1 MISIGPKIQEYPDIF
16 KPIDPSPLELA
27 RKKRKEMIEAGEKVE
42 RLDPIQKAAQ
52 KPGSL
57 RLAVNAKCWDC
68 VGAGADPNPRGLIR
82 DCTCGSSCP
91 LYSVRPYQAKK
102 TPSTT

>member
-1 MISIGPKIQEYPDIF
+1 MIKIGPKIQYHPDVF
-16 KPIDPSPLELA
+16 EPIALSPLELA
-27 RKKRKEMIEAGEKVE
+27 RKKRKEMIEAGGKVE

-57 RLAVNAKCWDC
+57 RLAVNAKCW
-68 VGAGADPNPRGLIR
+68 VIR